1 MTPAEKMAQ
10 RLEVRAEI
18 RRKIPRAEKDRIA
31 TDCEDA
37 AALIRRLAAAL
48 VAAEMHIR
56 GLSTIKGPEYA
67 SFTIPHADA
76 LRDVK
81 EMP

>member
-37 AALIRRLAAAL
+37 ATLIRRLAAAL
-48 VAAEMHIR
+48 KDYDEAWDRRDILAIR
-56 GLSTIKGPEYA
+56 
-67 SFTIPHADA
+67 HADA
-76 LRDVK
+76 LRDVM